1 MLMGYSK
8 CETLR
13 YITVGRMRLRAI
25 FDAGVI
31 QILRAIGSA
40 LATVQAF
47 AVASIVIYSSLMV
60 IVLIASRRWYAAQQN
75 AQHSE
80 ESFD

>member
-1 MLMGYSK
+1 
-8 CETLR
+8 LR
-13 YITVGRMRLRAI
+13 VLSLFGGAL
-25 FDAGVI
+25 
-31 QILRAIGSA
+31 LIGSA

-60 IVLIASRRWYAAQQN
+60 IVLIASRRWYASQQN